1 MVEYASLRKVFS
13 LLQLYKEFLHFMKV
27 PRASGIQ
34 NHAQQLGKEVI
45 VYQENVLQIYLTKK
59 LENAS

>member
-1 MVEYASLRKVFS
+1 
-13 LLQLYKEFLHFMKV
+13 MKV